1 MKTIVL
7 IFFIL
12 LVLLSI
18 VAVLALV
25 TGVLGRLRRGKARS
39 KRHHRGRVS
48 SQKQAITSD
57 MLAEYYGGLRKAADG
72 RLRMLFEKGLALK
85 KKGKFPS
92 AIRAFEEC
100 LKENLTPRQQ
110 TGFLVTVGNCH
121 FAMDEHDRAKD
132 CYEKAGRVSTRANDQ
147 KGKLSCLINL
157 GLVSAAHRRWGE
169 AIENYKQAI
178 LLDQKLGHASGE
190 AVDLNT
196 LGLLYENR
204 GDLKTAMTHY
214 NSSLLILRKL
224 NDQKKMGLVENNIQR
239 VRKLIAGEEM
249 KDSNRGPASART

>member
-7 IFFIL
+7 IFFVL

-25 TGVLGRLRRGKARS
+25 TGVLGRLRRGRVRS
-39 KRHHRGRVS
+39 KRHRQGRAS
-48 SQKQAITSD
+48 SQKQAITFD
-57 MLAEYYGGLRKAADG
+57 MLAEYYGGLRKAADR
-72 RLRMLFEKGLALK
+72 RLRMLFEKGLTLK

-100 LKENLTPRQQ
+100 LNENLTPRQQ

-121 FAMDEHDRAKD
+121 FAMDEHDLAKD
-132 CYEKAGRVSTRANDQ
+132 CYEKADRVSTRANDQ
-147 KGKLSCLINL
+147 KGKLASLVNL

-169 AIENYKQAI
+169 AIARYQQAI
-178 LLDQKLGHASGE
+178 RLDQKLGHASGE

-204 GDLKTAMTHY
+204 GDLQTAMTHY

-224 NDQKKMGLVENNIQR
+224 DDKEKLSLVERNIQR
-239 VRKLIAGEEM
+239 L
-249 KDSNRGPASART
+249 KDLGAEVKMPDPDPNPT

>member
-1 MKTIVL
+1 MKTVVL
-7 IFFIL
+7 IFFVL

-25 TGVLGRLRRGKARS
+25 VGVLGRLRRGKARS
-39 KRHHRGRVS
+39 KRYHQGRAS
-48 SQKQAITSD
+48 SDKQAITFD
-57 MLAEYYGGLRKAADG
+57 MLAEYYGGLRKAADR
-72 RLRMLFEKGLALK
+72 RLKLLFEKGLALK

-121 FAMDEHDRAKD
+121 FAMDEHDLAKD
-132 CYEKAGRVSTRANDQ
+132 CYEKADRVSTRANDQ

-196 LGLLYENR
+196 LGLLYQNR
-204 GDLKTAMTHY
+204 GDLQTAMTHY

-224 NDQKKMGLVENNIQR
+224 NDKEKLNLVERNVQR
-239 VRKLIAGEEM
+239 L
-249 KDSNRGPASART
+249 KDLGAEAKTPDPDRDPT